1 MSGPSGLPDDALLE
15 RARAWAA
22 ADPHP
27 GDRAEVEE
35 LVAAAATYPAAAD
48 GLAARFAGRL
58 TFGTAGLRGPLRAGP
73 AGMNAAV
80 VVRAAAG
87 LARYLA
93 EEGHGGGTVVVG
105 FDARHRSSE
114 FAELSAEVLAGAGF
128 SVRVQPRPLPT
139 PLLAFAVRHLGA
151 VAGVM
156 VTASHNPPQ
165 DNGYKVY
172 LADGAQLVPPA
183 DRRIEEAIAA
193 VGPAAEVHR
202 AGGWTVLG
210 PDLVHEYVAG
220 VLRALDPYR
229 VDAAARSSLRVA
241 YTAMHGVGAETT
253 RTVFAAAGLAP
264 PATVPEQDT
273 PDPAF
278 PTVAFPN
285 PEEPGAV
292 DLLLA
297 LAERTGADVA
307 IAQDPDAD
315 RCSVVCGGRQLTG
328 DEVGALLAD
337 WLLRRGVRGTY
348 AASLVSGSLLHA
360 LAAAH
365 GVPFAETP
373 TGFKWIIRAG
383 QPGQPLVFGYE
394 EALGYAVAPDVVR
407 DKDGISAALA
417 VALLAAEL
425 AASGR
430 TLLDRL
436 DELAR
441 EHGLFATGQLSVRVE
456 DLSLISGAMARLR
469 AHPPATLLGR
479 PVTATD
485 LAHEDPPVD
494 AVRLL
499 GDGVRVVVRPSGT
512 EPKLKAY
519 LETVVPVHD
528 DAGVIAARGR
538 GADELDALRAE
549 MSAALGL

>member
-1 MSGPSGLPDDALLE
+1 MSVLDA
-15 RARAWAA
+15 ARAWAA

-27 GDRAEVEE
+27 GDRAEVEA
-35 LVAAAATYPAAAD
+35 LVAAGDTAE
-48 GLAARFAGRL
+48 LERRFRGPL

-80 VVRAAAG
+80 VTRAAAG
-87 LARYLA
+87 LAAWLTRA
-93 EEGHGGGTVVVG
+93 GHGGGGVVVG
-105 FDARHRSSE
+105 FDARHRSDE
-114 FAELSAEVLAGAGF
+114 FARVSAAVLAGAGF
-128 SVRVQPRPLPT
+128 AVQVLPRPLPT
-139 PLLAFAVRHLGA
+139 PVLSFAVRHLGC

-183 DRRIEEAIAA
+183 DGEIEAAIAA
-193 VGPAAEVHR
+193 VGPAREVPTSDE
-202 AGGWTVLG
+202 WLTLG
-210 PDLVHEYVAG
+210 DDVGADYVAA
-220 VLRALDPYR
+220 VVRALDPSTVPATVR
-229 VDAAARSSLRVA
+229 QGLTVA
-241 YTAMHGVGAETT
+241 YTAMHGVGADTT
-253 RTVFAAAGLAP
+253 RAVFAAAGFAP
-264 PATVPEQDT
+264 PVSVPEQDS

-292 DLLLA
+292 DLLQA
-297 LAERTGADVA
+297 LAARLGATVA
-307 IAQDPDAD
+307 IAEDPDAD
-315 RCSVVCGGRQLTG
+315 RCSVVCDGRQLTG
-328 DEVGALLAD
+328 DEVGSLLAD

-348 AASLVSGSLLHA
+348 ASSLVSGSLLHA
-360 LAAAH
+360 LTQAH
-365 GVPFAETP
+365 GVRFAETP

-383 QPGQPLVFGYE
+383 TDDEPLVFGYE
-394 EALGYAVAPDVVR
+394 EALGYAVTPTVAR
-407 DKDGISAALA
+407 DKDGVSAALA

-425 AASGR
+425 EATGR

-436 DELAR
+436 DELAV
-441 EHGLFATGQLSVRVE
+441 EHGLFATGQLSARVE
-456 DLSLISGAMARLR
+456 DLSVIADAMARLR
-469 AHPPATLLGR
+469 SAPPSRLLGR
-479 PVTATD
+479 EVTAAD
-485 LAHEDPPVD
+485 LLHEDPPVD

-528 DAGVIAARGR
+528 DAGIIAARGR
-538 GADELDALRAE
+538 GEDELDQLRAE
-549 MSAALGL
+549 MAAALGL

>member
-1 MSGPSGLPDDALLE
+1 MSVLDD
-15 RARAWAA
+15 ARAWAG

-27 GDRAEVEE
+27 GDRAEVEA
-35 LVAAAATYPAAAD
+35 LVAAGDTAE
-48 GLAARFAGRL
+48 LERRFSGPL

-80 VVRAAAG
+80 VTRAAAG
-87 LARYLA
+87 LAAWLTGA
-93 EEGHGGGTVVVG
+93 GHGGGGVVVG
-105 FDARHRSSE
+105 FDARHRSDE
-114 FAELSAEVLAGAGF
+114 FARVSAAVLAGAGF
-128 SVRVQPRPLPT
+128 AVQVLPRPLPT
-139 PLLAFAVRHLGA
+139 PVLSFAVRHLGC

-183 DRRIEEAIAA
+183 DRGIEAAIAA
-193 VGPAAEVHR
+193 VGPAREVPLSDDWVTPGDDVE
-202 AGGWTVLG
+202 A
-210 PDLVHEYVAG
+210 DYVAA
-220 VLRALDPYR
+220 VVRALDPSS
-229 VDAAARSSLRVA
+229 VPAAARQGLTVA
-241 YTAMHGVGAETT
+241 YTAMHGVGAATT
-253 RTVFAAAGLAP
+253 RAVFAAAGIAP
-264 PATVPEQDT
+264 PVSVPEQDS

-292 DLLLA
+292 DLLQA
-297 LAERTGADVA
+297 LAARLGATVA
-307 IAQDPDAD
+307 IAEDPDAD
-315 RCSVVCGGRQLTG
+315 RCSVVCDGRQLTG
-328 DEVGALLAD
+328 DEVGSLLAD

-348 AASLVSGSLLHA
+348 ASSLVSGSLLHA
-360 LAAAH
+360 LAQAH
-365 GVPFAETP
+365 GVRFAETP

-383 QPGQPLVFGYE
+383 TDDEPLVFGYE
-394 EALGYAVAPDVVR
+394 EALGYAVTPTVAR

-425 AASGR
+425 GASGR
-430 TLLDRL
+430 SLLDRL
-436 DELAR
+436 DELAV

-469 AHPPATLLGR
+469 AAPPSRLLGR
-479 PVTATD
+479 EVTAAD
-485 LAHEDPPVD
+485 LLHEDPPVD

-538 GADELDALRAE
+538 GEDELDQLRAE
-549 MSAALGL
+549 MAAALGL

>member
-1 MSGPSGLPDDALLE
+1 MTLLA
-15 RARAWAA
+15 RARDWAD

-27 GDRAEVEE
+27 GDRAEIEALVGAGDTAE
-35 LVAAAATYPAAAD
+35 LER
-48 GLAARFAGRL
+48 RFAGPL

-80 VVRAAAG
+80 VTRAAAG

-93 EEGHGGGTVVVG
+93 ESGQAGGGVVIG
-105 FDARHRSSE
+105 FDARRRSDE
-114 FAELSAEVLAGAGF
+114 FARVSAAVLAAAGF
-128 SVRVQPRPLPT
+128 AVQVLPRPLPT
-139 PLLAFAVRHLGA
+139 PVLAFAVRHLGC

-156 VTASHNPPQ
+156 VTASHNPPD

-172 LADGAQLVPPA
+172 LDDGAQLVPPA
-183 DRRIEEAIAA
+183 DRLIEAAISA
-193 VGPAAEVHR
+193 VGPAREVPR
-202 AGGWTVLG
+202 SDDWVTLG
-210 PDLVHEYVAG
+210 DDVQADYVAAVVAALEPG
-220 VLRALDPYR
+220 RVPAADRAALT
-229 VDAAARSSLRVA
+229 VA
-241 YTAMHGVGAETT
+241 YTAMHGVGAGTT
-253 RTVFAAAGLAP
+253 RAVFAAAGFAP
-264 PATVPEQDT
+264 PVGVDAQES

-278 PTVAFPN
+278 PTVTFPN

-292 DLLLA
+292 DLLQA
-297 LAERTGADVA
+297 LAARVDADVA
-307 IAQDPDAD
+307 IAEDPDAD

-348 AASLVSGSLLHA
+348 AASLVSGSLLSA

-365 GVPFAETP
+365 GVRFAETP
-373 TGFKWIIRAG
+373 TGFKWIVRAG
-383 QPGQPLVFGYE
+383 TDEAPLVFGYE
-394 EALGYAVAPDVVR
+394 EALGYAVAPQVVK

-425 AASGR
+425 KASGR

-436 DELAR
+436 DELAG
-441 EHGLFATGQLSVRVE
+441 EHGLFVTGQLSVRVE
-456 DLSLISGAMARLR
+456 DLSRIGAMMARLR
-469 AHPPATLLGR
+469 SAPPTRLLGR
-479 PVTATD
+479 EVAVAD
-485 LAHEDPPVD
+485 LAHEEPPVD

-499 GDGVRVVVRPSGT
+499 GDGVRVIVRPSGT

-528 DAGVIAARGR
+528 DAGLIAARGR
-538 GADELDALRAE
+538 GADELDELRAE
-549 MSAALGL
+549 MAAALGV